1 MGGERGVEVDLPD
14 GSGHAEEVEEEED
27 DGTVGLIQPLL
38 DEDANSVLSFSVTG
52 HVPTTG
58 D

>member
-1 MGGERGVEVDLPD
+1 MGVEVDLPD